1 MYWVELRLLIRS
13 NKAWGGGK
21 CIWLELSLLIKSDR
35 GVNVLS

>member
-13 NKAWGGGK
+13 NKAGGGK